1 MGNIRLNPCAKS
13 FILPNHKDKQNL
25 SQKGDMPDINNVVIG
40 HLDIHSLANKFDDL
54 TLIIKDKLDIL
65 VLVETKL
72 DDSYTET
79 QFLIEGYKKP
89 YRIDRNC
96 NGGGVMIYVR
106 KDIPSKE
113 LKKHKI
119 SKNIE
124 TLFVEINL
132 RKNKLLLASTYHSR
146 HPEYGTG
153 DFKFFESIAFTIN
166 FF

>member
-1 MGNIRLNPCAKS
+1 MVIEHLNINP
-13 FILPNHKDKQNL
+13 
-25 SQKGDMPDINNVVIG
+25 
-40 HLDIHSLANKFDDL
+40 LANKFDDL

-119 SKNIE
+119 S
-124 TLFVEINL
+124 
-132 RKNKLLLASTYHSR
+132 RKNKFLLAGAYHSR
-146 HPEYGTG
+146 VWNRRLQI
-153 DFKFFESIAFTIN
+153 F
-166 FF
+166 

>member
-1 MGNIRLNPCAKS
+1 MLSILSNDGEQNYDNAFRILNDVRK
-13 FILPNHKDKQNL
+13 KY
-25 SQKGDMPDINNVVIG
+25 INKVVIG
-40 HLDIHSLANKFDDL
+40 HLNINSLANKFDGL

-72 DDSYTET
+72 DDRYTET

-96 NGGGVMIYVR
+96 NGGVMIYVR

-119 SKNIE
+119 SK
-124 TLFVEINL
+124 
-132 RKNKLLLASTYHSR
+132 KH
-146 HPEYGTG
+146 
-153 DFKFFESIAFTIN
+153 
-166 FF
+166 